1 MSLATLSSRDVS
13 RIQKLIERKEALAQ
27 EIERINRELQEMES
41 GATPEA
47 SVRAATRKSPSPKP
61 GRPAAAKKS
70 ASGKSA
76 SGKARRGELKKRIVA
91 QLKTAG
97 KDGVKVKDLAAKLGS
112 SYGNITAFFQSTGQN
127 IPEIKK
133 VAPAQYAWAAE

>member
-41 GATPEA
+41 GATPA
-47 SVRAATRKSPSPKP
+47 APVRAATRKSPSPKP
-61 GRPAAAKKS
+61 GRPAAAK
-70 ASGKSA
+70 KSA